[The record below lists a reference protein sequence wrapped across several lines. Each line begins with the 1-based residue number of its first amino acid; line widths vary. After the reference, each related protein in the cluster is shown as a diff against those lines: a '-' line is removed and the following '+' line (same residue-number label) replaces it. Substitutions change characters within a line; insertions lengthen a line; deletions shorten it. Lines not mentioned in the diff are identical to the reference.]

1 VVAASE
7 NAEEFLGVSLKL
19 ILAAPIET
27 LLEREVLAAVRSMT
41 QLNELSVKKMMGEA
55 TSRAP
60 IPFAPRG
67 TPRLII
73 KSISAKQ
80 RPRRTKA

>member
-7 NAEEFLGVSLKL
+7 NAEEFLGVPLKL

-41 QLNELSVKKMMGEA
+41 QLNELSVKN
-55 TSRAP
+55 
-60 IPFAPRG
+60 
-67 TPRLII
+67 
-73 KSISAKQ
+73 
-80 RPRRTKA
+80 